1 MSHTI
6 AAVSTGNQVS
16 AIGIIRLTGD
26 DCIAVAD
33 KVFTLNNQK
42 TLAQAPDRKLM
53 LGELQDKQGRIID
66 SCCAIVSRGPHSY
79 TGEDTVEFHCHGSP
93 AVLAAGLEALY
104 TAGALPAKRGEFTK
118 RAFLNGKLDL
128 TQAEA
133 VIDLIEADSA
143 EAAANAA
150 GQVEGKLQKK
160 LNPIYNDLTNL
171 CSHFHA
177 VLDYPDEDIEDFG
190 LDAYESGLKA
200 DAKALYQLLQ
210 TYGQGK
216 ILRSG
221 VAAAIVGKPNVGKSS
236 LLNALA
242 GYDRVIVTEVAGT
255 TRDTVE
261 ETVKVGSVKLRL
273 IDTAGIRET
282 DDKIEAMGVERSKKA
297 VEDADLVIFVCDGSQ
312 PLTADDEAIM
322 DLCTEHENAVALINK
337 TDLGCIVSPSDL
349 PFMNV
354 IEICANTGEGLDQ
367 FSDVVDALFG
377 NEMPCDG
384 SILTNARQFDAIRR
398 SYEAMLRSLQG
409 LKLGLTPDM
418 VLIDVEEAMLAMGE
432 VTGATVREDITA
444 RIFERFCVGK

>member
-6 AAVSTGNQVS
+6 AAVSTGNVVS

-26 DCIAVAD
+26 DCIAISD
-33 KVFTLNNQK
+33 KVFTLMNK
-42 TLAQAPDRKLM
+42 KPLTTLPDRKLS
-53 LGELQDKQGRIID
+53 LGDLHDKQGRTID
-66 SCCAIVSRGPHSY
+66 SCCVIVSRGPHSY

-104 TAGALPAKRGEFTK
+104 IAGAKPAKRGEFTK

-133 VIDLIEADSA
+133 VIDLIEADTA
-143 EAAANAA
+143 DAAANAA
-150 GQVEGKLQKK
+150 GQVGGVLQKK
-160 LNPIYNDLTNL
+160 LAPIYNDLTDL

-190 LDAYESGLKA
+190 LENYSGTLRA
-200 DAKALYQLLQ
+200 NAKQLYNLLQ
-210 TYGQGK
+210 TYNQGR
-216 ILRSG
+216 ILRQG
-221 VAAAIVGKPNVGKSS
+221 VAAAIVGRPNVGKSS

-242 GYDRVIVTEVAGT
+242 GYDRVIVTDIPGT

-261 ETVKVGSVKLRL
+261 ETVMLGSTRLRL

-282 DDKIEAMGVERSKKA
+282 SDTVEAIGVERSKKA
-297 VEDADLVIFVCDGSQ
+297 VEDADLVLFVCDGSQ
-312 PLTADDEAIM
+312 PLTEEDEAIM
-322 DLCTEHENAVALINK
+322 DLCCEHENAVALINK
-337 TDLGCIVSPSDL
+337 SDKGKAVDPSDL

-354 IEICANTGEGLDQ
+354 IYICAKTGEGLDQ
-367 FSDVVDALFG
+367 LADVVDTLFE
-377 NEMPCDG
+377 NNTPCDG
-384 SILTNARQFDAIRR
+384 SILTNARQFDACRR
-398 SYEAMLRSLQG
+398 AYEAMNRSLKG
-409 LKLGLTPDM
+409 LSLGLTPDA
-418 VLIDVEEAMLAMGE
+418 VLTDVEEAMEAMGE

>member
-6 AAVSTGNQVS
+6 AAVSTGNQIS

-26 DCIAVAD
+26 DCIAVSD
-33 KVFTLNNQK
+33 KVFTLYSK
-42 TLAQAPDRKLM
+42 KSLTEAADRKLL
-53 LGELQDKQGRIID
+53 LGELHDKQGRVID
-66 SCCAIVSRGPHSY
+66 SCCVIVSRGPHSY

-104 TAGALPAKRGEFTK
+104 IAGARPAQRGEFTK

-133 VIDLIEADSA
+133 VIDLIEADTA

-150 GQVEGKLQKK
+150 GQVGGVLQKK
-160 LNPIYNDLTNL
+160 LAPIYDELTNL

-190 LDAYESGLKA
+190 LQNYYNDLRTAGKS
-200 DAKALYQLLQ
+200 LYAILQ
-210 TYGQGK
+210 TYNQGR

-242 GYDRVIVTEVAGT
+242 GYDRVIVTDIPGT

-261 ETVKVGSVKLRL
+261 ETVMLGRTKLRL

-282 DDKIEAMGVERSKKA
+282 EDTVEAIGVERSKKA
-297 VEDADLVIFVCDGSQ
+297 VEEADLVIFVCDGSN
-312 PLTADDEAIM
+312 PLTEEDEAII
-322 DLCTEHENAVALINK
+322 DLCLEHENSVCLLNK
-337 TDLGCIVSPSDL
+337 TDLGRVVDPSEL
-349 PFMNV
+349 PFMAIIPV
-354 IEICANTGEGLDQ
+354 CAKTGEGLDQ
-367 FSDVVDALFG
+367 LSDMVESMFEGSA
-377 NEMPCDG
+377 PCDG
-384 SILTNARQFDAIRR
+384 SILTNTRQFDACRR
-398 SYEAMLRSLQG
+398 AYEAMLRSLKG
-409 LKLGLTPDM
+409 LQLGLTPDA
-418 VLIDVEEAMLAMGE
+418 VLIDVEEAMEAMGE
-432 VTGATVREDITA
+432 VTGATVREDITN